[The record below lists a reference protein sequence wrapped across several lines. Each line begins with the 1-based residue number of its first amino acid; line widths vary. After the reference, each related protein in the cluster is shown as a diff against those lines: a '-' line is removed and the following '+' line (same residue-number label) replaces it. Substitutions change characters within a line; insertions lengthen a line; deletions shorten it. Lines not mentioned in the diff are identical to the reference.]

1 MCFMTILCM
10 KTISTR
16 ELLRLAQTD
25 KIETELYKMSYAD
38 ISAIKEGIE
47 NLIHLTKDDRMFS
60 ILMRLKSHVMV
71 CEDWIRYHEV
81 RKIEKFSSLDDI
93 VSYVKE
99 IEKPGRVT
107 ICV

>member
-1 MCFMTILCM
+1 M

-16 ELLRLAQTD
+16 ELLRLAQTED
-25 KIETELYKMSYAD
+25 LETKLYKMSYAD
-38 ISAIKEGIE
+38 ISAIKESIE
-47 NLIHLTKDDRMFS
+47 KIILLTKDDRLFS
-60 ILMRLKSHVMV
+60 ILMRLKSHVKA

-81 RKIEKFSSLDDI
+81 RKIEKFSSLDEI
-93 VSYVKE
+93 VSYVRE

>member
-1 MCFMTILCM
+1 M
-10 KTISTR
+10 R
-16 ELLRLAQTD
+16 AEL
-25 KIETELYKMSYAD
+25 ETELYKMSYAD

-47 NLIHLTKDDRMFS
+47 KVIHLTKDDRLFS

-81 RKIEKFSSLDDI
+81 RKIEKFSSLDEI
-93 VSYVKE
+93 VSYVQE
-99 IEKPGRVT
+99 IEKPGRVP